1 MKPTR
6 VRSREA
12 FERAARLIP
21 GGVNSPARAFGAV
34 GGRPPFIARGE
45 GPRIYDIDGNQ
56 YLDYIGSWG
65 PLILGHCHPRVVQVV
80 EEAVRRGAA
89 FGAPTE
95 AEPEMAELQREGAA
109 SRWADCRT
117 LAAALEVVHSATLV
131 HDDTIDQALTRRGLK
146 TVSAVWNSKIAV
158 LVGDFL
164 FAQSA
169 YLAAQLQS
177 VRIMEILSE
186 TVMAMSTGELR
197 QYAASQSPSLDESDY
212 FQRIKGKTAS
222 LFAMC
227 CEGAAIV
234 SHQSPEQIAALRAYG
249 LNLGLAFQIA
259 DDVLDFSGTEDVLG
273 KPAGSD
279 LRQGTITLPTMLFA
293 ESLPKSSPRLANIL
307 AGRDLIHHA
316 VGGEAFAL
324 TTPLITTSSG
334 QKMSKS
340 AGNAPWLDPTQT
352 PPYDYYQYW
361 RNTEDADVGRF
372 LRMFTFVPLEQ
383 IAEFFILFQ
392 TMGPGFVERAE
403 AVGAGLR
410 VRGGDE
416 VP

>member
-1 MKPTR
+1 M
-6 VRSREA
+6 
-12 FERAARLIP
+12 
-21 GGVNSPARAFGAV
+21 
-34 GGRPPFIARGE
+34 
-45 GPRIYDIDGNQ
+45 
-56 YLDYIGSWG
+56 
-65 PLILGHCHPRVVQVV
+65 
-80 EEAVRRGAA
+80 
-89 FGAPTE
+89 
-95 AEPEMAELQREGAA
+95 
-109 SRWADCRT
+109 
-117 LAAALEVVHSATLV
+117 
-131 HDDTIDQALTRRGLK
+131 K

-293 ESLPKSSPRLANIL
+293 ESLPKSSPMLANIL
-307 AGRDLIHHA
+307 AGRDVEGSIDAIVRSDAVEAATQRAREYANIARAALSPFPAGEARDALIH
-316 VGGEAFAL
+316 L
-324 TTPLITTSSG
+324 TEHVVSRD
-334 QKMSKS
+334 
-340 AGNAPWLDPTQT
+340 N
-352 PPYDYYQYW
+352 
-361 RNTEDADVGRF
+361 
-372 LRMFTFVPLEQ
+372 
-383 IAEFFILFQ
+383 
-392 TMGPGFVERAE
+392 
-403 AVGAGLR
+403 
-410 VRGGDE
+410 
-416 VP
+416 